1 MRGMYS
7 EPRVS
12 QPAIT
17 RYRAPR
23 GRAIDCSRIVRPCS
37 ALRARA
43 ARLRALLA
51 SIRAGAFALRQF
63 RLALGRGL
71 DVEALNRVVVC
82 RGDGGWWGARSI
94 GVTAHPVRA
103 VALLVLQRA
112 AVDDTG
118 PPPRQPQGGDI
129 FGGGDAGGPGGS
141 RRRTPRGER
150 MGVDG
155 TSAGAPSDIFGG
167 SGAFGQ
173 GGKPKAAV
181 AATSSDMMRGNTQNM
196 PPPQHNQMLNHQQ
209 TGARPGR
216 FAANRGASTFSF
228 G

>member
-1 MRGMYS
+1 MMTASQAYGQMSPPSHGSSQSDLGYGHGQQQRS
-7 EPRVS
+7 EGNSGYGQQQRS
-12 QPAIT
+12 ESYGGYGQQQRSEGNSGYGRQQQRSESYGGYGLQQPPQA
-17 RYRAPR
+17 APHQY
-23 GRAIDCSRIVRPCS
+23 GRR
-37 ALRARA
+37 
-43 ARLRALLA
+43 
-51 SIRAGAFALRQF
+51 
-63 RLALGRGL
+63 
-71 DVEALNRVVVC
+71 
-82 RGDGGWWGARSI
+82 
-94 GVTAHPVRA
+94 
-103 VALLVLQRA
+103 
-112 AVDDTG
+112 